1 MAFFI
6 IILMATSGQQ
16 CMSYASYAISV
27 SNVTAGMKTRSV
39 FQDRD

>member
-1 MAFFI
+1 MPFFI

-16 CMSYASYAISV
+16 CMPFASCAISV
-27 SNVTAGMKTRSV
+27 SNVTIGTKTRSV